1 MTVLTEVKRVRIGNS
16 CVENPVYLI
25 WRNMLSGYNYFL
37 FSKRQVISVETK
49 LVMSMKKAIDTW
61 ATQTSI
67 QEVVQKSAFKKMKL
81 GVEDLD
87 LQTVEGMMS
96 LLYSQKV
103 EMLIDGSNNIW
114 NIVILSEGAFEI
126 ADTGESRFMLE
137 FEIIYPE
144 IQTVTM

>member
-1 MTVLTEVKRVRIGNS
+1 
-16 CVENPVYLI
+16 
-25 WRNMLSGYNYFL
+25 
-37 FSKRQVISVETK
+37 
-49 LVMSMKKAIDTW
+49 MSMKKAIDTW
-61 ATQTSI
+61 NTQTSI

-81 GVEDLD
+81 GVEDID

-103 EMLIDGSNNIW
+103 EMLIDGTNNLW
-114 NIVILSEGAFEI
+114 NTVILSEEEFEI
-126 ADTGESRFMLE
+126 ADTGESKFMLE